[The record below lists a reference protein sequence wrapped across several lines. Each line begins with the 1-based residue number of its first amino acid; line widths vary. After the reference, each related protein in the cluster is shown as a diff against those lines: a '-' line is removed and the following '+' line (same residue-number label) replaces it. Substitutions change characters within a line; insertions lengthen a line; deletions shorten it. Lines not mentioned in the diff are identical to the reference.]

1 MAPDVV
7 KFSDS
12 DCGTCH
18 RMSKL
23 DAAVCQELEMT
34 LIKVSMQDI
43 DSYANYRHVLLKQY
57 PDLEGIGF
65 PTYIV
70 VDDASSLD
78 CEIKGVIRGGM
89 DKGAFRKK
97 LQSFL

>member
-1 MAPDVV
+1 
-7 KFSDS
+7 
-12 DCGTCH
+12 
-18 RMSKL
+18 MSKF
-23 DAAVCQELEMT
+23 DEKVCNELAMSF
-34 LIKVSMQDI
+34 IKVSMQDI

-78 CEIKGVIRGGM
+78 CEVKGVIRGGM
-89 DKGAFRKK
+89 DKGAFRTA
-97 LQSFL
+97 LQKWL